1 MQLVIVSEDMKDNAK
16 MKAAEM
22 GTLNNSILKGDG
34 NLIGFIGE
42 ELAQKVIGGRI
53 QNSYDYDIILASGK
67 TVDVKTKKTT
77 VTPKDNY
84 DCSVASYNT
93 KQKCDYYCFVR
104 VKDDLSCGWVLGV
117 YDKKDYFKDA
127 VFLKK
132 GQIDPSNN
140 FTVKADCYNI
150 KINQLK
156 KEIDE

>member
-22 GTLNNSILKGDG
+22 GTLNNSILKGEG

-77 VTPKDNY
+77 VIPKDNY

-156 KEIDE
+156 KEIE

>member
-22 GTLNNSILKGDG
+22 GTLNNSILKGEG

-77 VTPKDNY
+77 VIPKDNY

-150 KINQLK
+150 KIKQLK
-156 KEIDE
+156 KEIE

>member
-1 MQLVIVSEDMKDNAK
+1 MQLVIVSEEMLNNAK
-16 MKAAEM
+16 IKAAEM
-22 GTLNNSILKGDG
+22 GKLNNSILKGEG
-34 NLIGFIGE
+34 NIIGFIGE

-53 QNSYDYDIILASGK
+53 QNSYDYDIILTSGK

-104 VKDDLSCGWVLGV
+104 VKEDLSCGWVLGV
-117 YDKKDYFKDA
+117 YDKKDYFKDS

-156 KEIDE
+156 GKIE